1 MEVWLSPVLL
11 SARIALVATMAV
23 SCLATMAAW
32 AVERLSWR
40 GRGVVDSI
48 LVLPLALPPTVVGFL
63 LLWLLGRKGPLG
75 SLLEPLGVRLLFT
88 WWAAVIASGI
98 LAFPLMYN
106 AARAGL
112 QTVDGSLESA
122 ARTLGA
128 SEPRVF
134 FTVTLPV
141 AWPSFLAGLVLCF
154 MRALGEFGATLMLA
168 GNIPGATQTMS
179 TAIYTATEAGDM
191 PTATLLVAIMLAFAF
206 AATFTTRYC
215 SERCRLAQERK
226 GVTKCSSPR

>member
-1 MEVWLSPVLL
+1 
-11 SARIALVATMAV
+11 
-23 SCLATMAAW
+23 
-32 AVERLSWR
+32 
-40 GRGVVDSI
+40 
-48 LVLPLALPPTVVGFL
+48 
-63 LLWLLGRKGPLG
+63 
-75 SLLEPLGVRLLFT
+75 
-88 WWAAVIASGI
+88 
-98 LAFPLMYN
+98 
-106 AARAGL
+106 
-112 QTVDGSLESA
+112 
-122 ARTLGA
+122 
-128 SEPRVF
+128 
-134 FTVTLPV
+134 
-141 AWPSFLAGLVLCF
+141 